1 VERSLPDPLHNNL
14 ALHMGMPAKTAEK
27 WSGNLRDWLLDG
39 ATAIWHLR
47 CREVNDGKL
56 PDSEATT
63 RMRGCAVE
71 LWRNMESEI
80 PPLERSYTER
90 YHQTR

>member
-1 VERSLPDPLHNNL
+1 
-14 ALHMGMPAKTAEK
+14 MGMPAKTAEK

-39 ATAIWHLR
+39 ATTIWRLR
-47 CREVNDGKL
+47 CRELNDDKL

-63 RMRGCAVE
+63 RMRGCAVWNSGE
-71 LWRNMESEI
+71 IWRQKYHHLND
-80 PPLERSYTER
+80 PTER